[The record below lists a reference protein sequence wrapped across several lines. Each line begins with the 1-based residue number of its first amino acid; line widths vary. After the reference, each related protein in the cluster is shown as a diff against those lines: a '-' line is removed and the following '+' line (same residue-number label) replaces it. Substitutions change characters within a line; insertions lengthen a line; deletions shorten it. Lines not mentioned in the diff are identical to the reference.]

1 MHNLPPEQALWS
13 LITSHAAA
21 RCLQVVAEFGVADAL
36 GNRPMTAAEL
46 SAQTGLNAD
55 ALNRMLRLLA
65 AHDVFAHEGDGY
77 RHSQASEL
85 LRTDHPQ
92 SMRSL
97 ARMMG
102 MPVLWNSFTELA
114 HAAKTGKPVLDWA
127 ALVAYFAGHP
137 EESSLFNQAMT
148 EKSSGIIPAVI
159 AAYDFSS
166 FGLIADIGGGRGH
179 LLRGIL
185 ERTPT
190 ASGIVFDLPH
200 VIADASGHESERVRL
215 QSGDFFADALPA
227 ADAYLLMEVIHDWND
242 QDAAK
247 ILASVRRAAPAH
259 ARVLII
265 EALVSESPG
274 PHFSKV
280 LDIIMLAV
288 TGGQERTPS
297 EYEALLASAGL
308 RLERVIPT
316 LSQHS
321 IVEAVV
327 A

>member
-1 MHNLPPEQALWS
+1 MDNLPPEQALWS
-13 LITSHAAA
+13 FITAHAAA
-21 RCLQVVAEFGVADAL
+21 RCLQIIAEFGIADAL
-36 GNRPMTAAEL
+36 SQRPMTAAEL

-65 AHDVFAHEGDGY
+65 AHDVFAQEGEGY
-77 RHSQASEL
+77 RHSEASEL
-85 LRTDHPQ
+85 LRSDHPH
-92 SMRSL
+92 SLRSL

-127 ALVAYFAGHP
+127 ALVAYFASHP
-137 EESSLFNQAMT
+137 EESRLFNQAMT
-148 EKSSGIIPAVI
+148 EKSSGITPAVI
-159 AAYDFSS
+159 DAYDFSA
-166 FGLIADIGGGRGH
+166 FRLIADIGGGRGH

-185 ERTPT
+185 ERTPS

-200 VIADASGHESERVRL
+200 VIADASGVSERMRL
-215 QSGDFFADALPA
+215 QAGDFFADTLPA
-227 ADAYLLMEVIHDWND
+227 ADGYLLMEVIHDWND

-247 ILASVRRAAPAH
+247 ILASVRRAAPRH

-280 LDIIMLAV
+280 LDVIMLAV
-288 TGGQERTPS
+288 TGGQERTPT
-297 EYEALLASAGL
+297 EYEALLAGAGF
-308 RLERVIPT
+308 RFERVIPT